1 MAMKRGEDG
10 TLPFSL
16 SFFPAENRTE
26 RGGREVSKRERGR
39 ETETERADREL
50 TLNN

>member
-1 MAMKRGEDG
+1 MAVERGEDG
-10 TLPFSL
+10 TLLFSL
-16 SFFPAENRTE
+16 SFGTGEQ
-26 RGGREVSKRERGR
+26 GGIDKR